1 MLSRFMVLIM
11 KGFGRKI
18 IALKKI
24 YIMNENVLC
33 AHDGPKQKVLH
44 FKVQGLKYETTE
56 QFITGAQIKKMA
68 NISQDVDIYL
78 KIDGPYDDELI
89 ANDKQVDLALPGIEE
104 FITKD
109 SLKFYVN
116 QVMYNSPSQY
126 IIGAMIRQIAKVPID
141 DELYLD
147 VPKGWE
153 DEKISDEQKIDLARP
168 GYEKFF
174 TVSKKVTI
182 YINGTSFEYME
193 KTITYEQV
201 VTMAKVPAL
210 SNPGY
215 IVKYNHGPKEN
226 PKGLMD
232 AGTVVYVKD
241 KMDFNVR
248 STHQS

>member
-1 MLSRFMVLIM
+1 M
-11 KGFGRKI
+11 
-18 IALKKI
+18 
-24 YIMNENVLC
+24 ENVILS
-33 AHDGPKQKVLH
+33 AHEGLNKKVLH

-68 NISQDVDIYL
+68 GIPHDVDLYL
-78 KIDGPYDDELI
+78 KIDGHYDDELI
-89 ANDKQVDLALPGIEE
+89 GNDKQVDLALPETEE
-104 FITKD
+104 FITKEP
-109 SLKFYVN
+109 LKFYVN
-116 QVMYNSPSQY
+116 QVMFSSPSQY
-126 IIGAMIRQIAKVPID
+126 ITGAAIRQIAKILAD

-168 GYEKFF
+168 GNEKFF
-174 TVSKKVTI
+174 TVNKKVI
-182 YINGTSFEYME
+182 IFINGTSFEYTE

-210 SNPGY
+210 TNPGY

-226 PKGLMD
+226 PKGCMD